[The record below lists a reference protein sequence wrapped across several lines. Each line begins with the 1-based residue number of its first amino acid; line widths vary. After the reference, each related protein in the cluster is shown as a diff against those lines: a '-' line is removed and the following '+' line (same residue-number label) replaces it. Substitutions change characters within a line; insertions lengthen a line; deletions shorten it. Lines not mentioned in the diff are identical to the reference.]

1 MRSNQVFARMSA
13 EESAAFLERLKDEA
27 PAVARL
33 ALGAAADAFK
43 LRPTFLKKQPRTRQA
58 EWMRRALGRN
68 IGAAIAEEVLA
79 TYFMDHRSEL
89 LVELLDTLEVEHEE
103 GTLKDKPDCPEK
115 KKLQAAVEKFRQG
128 EDPETRELLL
138 MAFTAQSSIDWPPL
152 DELLGVEAA

>member
-1 MRSNQVFARMSA
+1 MSA
-13 EESAAFLERLKDEA
+13 EESQAFLGRLKDEA

-43 LRPTFLKKQPRTRQA
+43 LRPAFLKKQPRARQA

-89 LVELLDTLEVEHEE
+89 LVELLDTLEVAHED
-103 GTLKDKPDCPEK
+103 GTLNDKPDCPAK
-115 KKLQAAVEKFRQG
+115 KKLQEAVKKFRAG
-128 EDPETRELLL
+128 EDAETRELLL
-138 MAFTAQSSIDWPPL
+138 LAFTAQSSIEWPPL
-152 DELLGVEAA
+152 EEMLGVEAA

>member
-13 EESAAFLERLKDEA
+13 EESQAFLSRLKDEA

-33 ALGAAADAFK
+33 ALGAAAEAFK
-43 LRPTFLKKQPRTRQA
+43 LRPAFLKKQPRARQA

-79 TYFMDHRSEL
+79 TYFMEHRSEL
-89 LVELLDTLEVEHEE
+89 LVELLDAFEVEHED
-103 GTLKDKPDCPEK
+103 GTLKDAQDCPAK
-115 KKLQAAVEKFRQG
+115 KKLQSAIKKFRAG

-138 MAFTAQSSIDWPPL
+138 LAFAAQSSVDWQPL
-152 DELLGVEAA
+152 EEILGVGAA